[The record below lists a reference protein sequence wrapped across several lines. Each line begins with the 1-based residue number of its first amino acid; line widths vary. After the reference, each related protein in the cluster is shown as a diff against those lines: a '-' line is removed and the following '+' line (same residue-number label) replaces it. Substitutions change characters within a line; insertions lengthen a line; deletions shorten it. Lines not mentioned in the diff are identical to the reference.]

1 MHFIVIVVLYSIY
14 AQALTSHDSTRTR
27 IWFPMFSYFESSVD
41 GIIPNEYSS
50 LEDICSELLGCIAS
64 VRHSCMLTAR
74 RFWLANQQLVS
85 PEFSKKIF
93 PFGSTNKANTTAD
106 ETATLVNTA
115 QNHSDAI
122 PSNNFTSN
130 NRTTATA
137 TTKDINDIM
146 QSNDSLQ
153 SFASNHFSGSNNTSQ
168 HTKKYD

>member
-1 MHFIVIVVLYSIY
+1 MIDSLLYLY

-50 LEDICSELLGCIAS
+50 LEDICSELFGCIAN

-93 PFGSTNKANTTAD
+93 PFGASNEADTAPSD
-106 ETATLVNTA
+106 
-115 QNHSDAI
+115 DAI
-122 PSNNFTSN
+122 HP
-130 NRTTATA
+130 TAS
-137 TTKDINDIM
+137 TTKDINE
-146 QSNDSLQ
+146 
-153 SFASNHFSGSNNTSQ
+153 SFASNNLNGSNVGTQ
-168 HTKKYD
+168 HTKKYN